1 MNRMHRILAL
11 ILITT
16 TPVVAMAQSSA
27 DYNPFTDNSR
37 LEKQLLDDISKRFQE
52 DQLSVNG
59 KNKKYIL
66 EMYKERYE
74 TIKKKFDEKEVMT
87 NQEVNQ
93 YLKQLTDEIINPNRG
108 KIPGNIRIQFSR
120 THWPNASSMGEGTI
134 LFNIGLFTR
143 LQNESQAAFVIA
155 HELAHYCLSHSNNSI
170 RQYVETVNSEDFQR
184 QLKEIRSSAYGQNT
198 AVEKLALKLSFRS
211 RRHSREFEQAAD
223 SMALEL
229 LKSTSYDVREALSTL
244 ALLDSVDKDKYQ
256 CQLKLEQTFNFPE
269 YPFKKKWLASS
280 SLTFTDTKE
289 EAAKKKVLEDSLKTH
304 PDCQRR
310 IQFLQ
315 AKVTQYYSPVSK
327 KFVVS
332 ETQFNKLKND
342 FDYESLNYE
351 YESKDV
357 SSCLYHSLQMLQF
370 NKSNPYLMA
379 MVGKC
384 LNRIYTAQMNHELGK
399 ITDLPNP
406 AFDDEYNYLLRLLQN
421 VRLTELSALSYYFLK
436 QNQETGKSSEEFVAA
451 LIQSK
456 ENFEKPDEK
465 KQWIDYYHKQFQN
478 RKYNF

>member
-1 MNRMHRILAL
+1 MNRMQRILAL
-11 ILITT
+11 FLIAT
-16 TPVVAMAQSSA
+16 TPVAALAQSSP

-37 LEKQLLDDISKRFQE
+37 LEQQLLDDISKKFQD
-52 DQLSVNG
+52 DQQSVTG
-59 KNKKYIL
+59 KNKKYIV
-66 EMYKERYE
+66 EMYKERFE
-74 TIKKKFDEKEVMT
+74 MIKKKFDEKEVMT
-87 NQEVNQ
+87 NAEVNQ
-93 YLKQLTDEIINPNRG
+93 YLKQLTDEIINPNKT

-170 RQYVETVNSEDFQR
+170 RQYVETVNSDDFQK
-184 QLKEIRSSAYGQNT
+184 QLKEIKGSSYGQNS
-198 AVEKLALKLSFRS
+198 AAEKLALKLSFGS

-229 LKSTSYDVREALSTL
+229 LKSTSYDVQEALTTL

-256 CQLKLEQTFNFPE
+256 SQLKLDQTFNFPE
-269 YPFKKKWLASS
+269 YPFKKKWLTSS

-304 PDCQRR
+304 PDCQKR

-315 AKVTQYYSPVSK
+315 AKVSQYHSPASK
-327 KFVVS
+327 KFVIS
-332 ETQFNKLKND
+332 ESQFNKLKND
-342 FDYESLNYE
+342 FDYEALNYE
-351 YESKDV
+351 YESKEV
-357 SSCLYHSLQMLQF
+357 SSCLYHSLQMLQY
-370 NKSNPYLMA
+370 NKSNPYLMG

-384 LNRIYTAQMNHELGK
+384 LNRIYAAQINHELGK

-421 VRLTELSALSYYFLK
+421 VRLNEIGGLAYYFLK
-436 QNQETGKSSEEFVAA
+436 QNQETGKSSEEFVGA

-456 ENFEKPDEK
+456 DNFDKPHEK
-465 KQWIDYYHKQFQN
+465 KEWIDYYHKQFQN